1 MIPLIKKRTDYRP
14 LLWLPE
20 NTFLEILIF
29 DDFTIVKSQIT
40 IKKNKSDLIENSNFK
55 EIIELNGVNLITNK
69 FLLIINETKSKSIKI
84 DNLKKINEVVSISIP
99 SKTNSLKIV
108 TEVKIFPKDNSSLEG
123 LYESNNMFCTQCEPE
138 GFRKITWFPDRP
150 DCLSVF
156 TVKIESSSRFNTIIS
171 NGNLIDE
178 GVVKNNNKDISKYG
192 MILFQNPHIY
202 LL

>member
-1 MIPLIKKRTDYRP
+1 MKSIPTWLTLLQEKVNKFIMMPLIKKRTDYKP

-20 NTFLEILIF
+20 NTFIEIFIF
-29 DDFTIVKSQIT
+29 DNFTIVKSVIT
-40 IKKNKSDLIENSNFK
+40 FKKNKSDLIENSSLK

-84 DNLKKINEVVSISIP
+84 DNLKIINEVVSISIP

-138 GFRKITWFPDRP
+138 GFRKITW
-150 DCLSVF
+150 
-156 TVKIESSSRFNTIIS
+156 
-171 NGNLIDE
+171 
-178 GVVKNNNKDISKYG
+178 
-192 MILFQNPHIY
+192 
-202 LL
+202 